1 MATIRKALLAALVGI
16 SGFAAVP
23 ASAQGLRREF
33 GNRGDSRFGIYSGD
47 DGYNPSERRYA
58 LRSGCSPDR
67 ALDKAD
73 RMGLDD
79 ARIARVTPRRIVVLG
94 YEDGDQ
100 TRISFGRSR
109 GCPVLS
115 QD

>member
-1 MATIRKALLAALVGI
+1 MATIRKALIAALVGV
-16 SGFAAVP
+16 SGLAAVP
-23 ASAQGLRREF
+23 ASAQGLTLEF
-33 GNRGDSRFGIYSGD
+33 GNRGDSRFGITSGEH
-47 DGYNPSERRYA
+47 GYYPRERRYG

-79 ARIARVTPRRIVVLG
+79 ARIARVTPRRIVVFG

-100 TRISFGRSR
+100 SRISFGRSP